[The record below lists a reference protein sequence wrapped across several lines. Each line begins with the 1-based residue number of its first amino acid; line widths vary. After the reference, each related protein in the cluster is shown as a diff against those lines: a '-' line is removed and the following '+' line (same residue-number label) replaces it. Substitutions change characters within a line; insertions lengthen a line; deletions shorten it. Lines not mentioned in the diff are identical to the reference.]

1 MFYESEEYGL
11 MLEAY
16 RKQGINNSG
25 YANAIYGVFKNG
37 RAEPFNTTACHYNVK
52 DRGSGSDYI
61 YSSSKT
67 ATPLSDGDLV
77 TFWKALLESN
87 VYGEMIV
94 TKDPKRIVEDKMFV
108 VSTDFPVN
116 RIMHLLILSRTQK
129 EYPQVT
135 EKIVRMVERGI
146 VPELAICLAHYMNEV
161 NKNINFDRRAGGH
174 HECIPYQV
182 SPDYVKNMIEYR
194 HNPNEKTCRNYSVY
208 NSVQD
213 YFGRSRA
220 GYPTLVSLIEKYIT
234 PIKKDNK
241 WTSPFPF
248 YRTDLKD
255 EQVNEYDKEYL
266 LDTLAAKQHLILQE
280 ILKQGGI

>member
-94 TKDPKRIVEDKMFV
+94 TKDPERIVKEKMFV
-108 VSTDFPVN
+108 VSTNFPVN

-174 HECIPYQV
+174 HECIPYLV
-182 SPDYVKNMIEYR
+182 SPKYVKNMLEYK
-194 HNPNEKTCRNYSVY
+194 HNPKEKTCRENSVF
-208 NSVQD
+208 NGVQD
-213 YFGRSRA
+213 YFGKSSEKD
-220 GYPTLVSLIEKYIT
+220 TLVGLVKRHIAPEK
-234 PIKKDNK
+234 KENK
-241 WTSPFPF
+241 WVSPFHF
-248 YRTDLKD
+248 YRDDLRD
-255 EQVNEYDKEYL
+255 EQVDSYDKEYFL
-266 LDTLAAKQHLILQE
+266 ETLAAKQHLILQE
-280 ILKQGGI
+280 ILR